1 MWDQRLNLPQ
11 SILKMGLVS
20 DGSANTLLTNVNGI
34 GFGTGAIP
42 MSSSTQLT
50 DVNDTGNMVL
60 IFCHIICYLVSLRCL
75 ASRKLSAGS
84 QHPRLG
90 TR

>member
-11 SILKMGLVS
+11 SILMMSLV
-20 DGSANTLLTNVNGI
+20 DNGSANTLVTNGNRM
-34 GFGTGAIP
+34 GFGTGAKP

-50 DVNDTGNMVL
+50 DVNDMGDMLL
-60 IFCHIICYLVSLRCL
+60 IFCHVICSLVSLRCL

-84 QHPRLG
+84 QHPCLG